1 MGRADFDFDV
11 IGGPAPPRTQP
22 QQPAPAKPA
31 SGGNGTPGAAPP
43 PDTSATA
50 K

>member
-31 SGGNGTPGAAPP
+31 SGGNGAQGAAPP
-43 PDTSATA
+43 ADTGATA